1 MNRPT
6 VKCFA
11 CLLTALLLFTL
22 VLSLVPA
29 SYVDLTGRDG
39 TSAPAVE
46 VYIRLINMY
55 GNLVLSISNESMR
68 TLGFEPGDV
77 VTVAIG
83 DKSLAM
89 PIGTA
94 YSNVNVNEP
103 ICCYRENVER
113 GSEESAYLTELI
125 CTPLQ
130 SAFSV
135 DALHAPGVDLSERA
149 GQYLLRIGMTPDEIS
164 ALKEKLSEDYGGL
177 TADSAGL
184 PSAA

>member
-1 MNRPT
+1 MNRPFA
-6 VKCFA
+6 KSFA

-55 GNLVLSISNESMR
+55 GNLILSISDESMR

-77 VTVAIG
+77 VTVSIG
-83 DKSLAM
+83 DHSLSM

-103 ICCYRENVER
+103 ICCYRENVVILGMNS
-113 GSEESAYLTELI
+113 GSIHPALTFLPVPGSISFESA
-125 CTPLQ
+125 
-130 SAFSV
+130 
-135 DALHAPGVDLSERA
+135 
-149 GQYLLRIGMTPDEIS
+149 
-164 ALKEKLSEDYGGL
+164 
-177 TADSAGL
+177 
-184 PSAA
+184 